1 MASEV
6 TLTETVRSNLLS
18 LQRTTAL
25 INTTQSRLATGLAV
39 ASPGD
44 DAVKFFNSK
53 SLLDR
58 ASDLAERKDGIDQG
72 ISSLTTAVD
81 ATTAL
86 EDLLDNMKGVFEASR
101 SQTAAQRMESTGQIA
116 TLVEQIQDLIDDA
129 SYQGLN
135 LLTSTASSLTVRF
148 SEKDSSKLVVNG
160 VDFNASVFF
169 LNSQSVAIAVTHI
182 DGVGTDVITYF
193 GNAAVG
199 FTVGLSG
206 FNLSLASVLAS
217 FNEKVDSAVFG
228 LQKTIEKL
236 RSKAQT
242 LATNISILN
251 VRLDF
256 TSLYVNT
263 LEVGGDK
270 LRLAD
275 LNEES
280 ANLLALQ
287 TRQQLGIQALAFA
300 GQSEQSV
307 LALFG

>member
-1 MASEV
+1 MVDV
-6 TLTETVRSNLLS
+6 TFTETVRSNLLS
-18 LQRTTAL
+18 LQRTTGL
-25 INTTQSRLATGLAV
+25 INRTQTRLATGLAV
-39 ASPGD
+39 ASASD

-58 ASDLAERKDGIDQG
+58 ASDLADRKDGIDQG
-72 ISSLTTAVD
+72 VSSLSTAVD
-81 ATTAL
+81 AVTAL
-86 EDLLDNMKGVFEASR
+86 EELLDNMKGVFEASR
-101 SQTAAQRMESTGQIA
+101 SQTSGQRKEA
-116 TLVEQIQDLIDDA
+116 TDQVAVLVEQIQDLIDDA

-135 LLTSTASSLTVRF
+135 LLISTAASLTVRF
-148 SEKDSSKLVVNG
+148 SDKDASKLIVNG

-169 LNSQSVAIAVTHI
+169 LNSVEAALAVTHT
-182 DGVGTDVITYF
+182 GSVGTDVITYF
-193 GNAAVG
+193 GNAAAG

-206 FNLSLASVLAS
+206 FTLSLASVLAS
-217 FNEKVDSAVFG
+217 YNEKVDSTVFG
-228 LQKTIEKL
+228 LTKTIEKI
-236 RSKAQT
+236 RGKAQT

-256 TSLYVNT
+256 TESYVNA
-263 LEVGGDK
+263 LEIGGDK

-275 LNEES
+275 LNIES

>member
-1 MASEV
+1 MADV

-25 INTTQSRLATGLAV
+25 INTTQGRLATGLAI
-39 ASPGD
+39 ASPAD
-44 DAVKFFNSK
+44 DAVKFFNAK

-86 EDLLDNMKGVFEASR
+86 EDLVDNMKGIYEGSR
-101 SQTAAQRMESTGQIA
+101 SQTTSQRAEAGGQIA
-116 TLVEQIQDLIDDA
+116 ELIDQIQLLVDDA
-129 SYQGLN
+129 TYQGLN
-135 LLTSTASSLTVRF
+135 LLNSTASSLSVRF
-148 SEKDSSKLVVNG
+148 SEKDGSKLVVNG
-160 VDFNASVFF
+160 VDFNTEKFF
-169 LNSQSVAIAVTHI
+169 LDSQGAAIGISAPG
-182 DGVGTDVITYF
+182 DGVGTKVITFF
-193 GNAAVG
+193 GGGGISQN
-199 FTVGLSG
+199 LSE
-206 FNLSLASVLAS
+206 FSLSLATVLAT
-217 FNEKVDSAVFG
+217 FNEAVDVVIFQ
-228 LQKTIEKL
+228 LNKTIETL
-236 RSKAQT
+236 RAKAQT

-256 TSLYVNT
+256 TANYVNT